1 MIELVFLISILV
13 VCFFLLYILC
23 RQDFVLLR
31 QNISLSQIL
40 DIAAIAIIFAF
51 ITGRLLFLINNS
63 ELFLLHT
70 IRFFHFVKFP
80 GISPLGFSLG
90 GIFALWFLL
99 RNKKGI
105 LRVID
110 IFSISFLP
118 LYLFSLILRSYP
130 PQIAIFLPA
139 ITIIFLLTLFIFF
152 LKSHYV
158 YILRDGSISLMLLL
172 IVSLDT
178 LLYEYL
184 NMGRFFLLFDLSPS
198 QLLSIAFAASSL
210 VFLFINQQKLKV

>member
-1 MIELVFLISILV
+1 MEFVFIIVAFV

-40 DIAAIAIIFAF
+40 DTAAIAITFAF

-63 ELFLLHT
+63 ELSLLHI

-80 GISPLGFSLG
+80 GISPLGFFVG
-90 GIFALWFLL
+90 GVFALWFLM
-99 RNKKGI
+99 RDKKGI
-105 LRVID
+105 LRIFD

-118 LYLFSLILRSYP
+118 FYLLSLILRSYP

-139 ITIIFLLTLFIFF
+139 IATIFLLALFIFF
-152 LKSHYV
+152 LKSHYM

-172 IVSLDT
+172 IVSIDT

-184 NMGRFFLLFDLSPS
+184 NMDRFIILFDLSPG
-198 QLLSIAFAASSL
+198 QLLGIIFAASSI
-210 VFLFINQQKLKV
+210 VFLFINQRKLKV